1 MVIKKCSPVQAIVD
15 CNSFYCSCER
25 LFQPQLQQAPV
36 VVLSNNDGCIVS
48 RSDEAKQLGISMAI
62 PYFQAKELFEK
73 YKVHAF
79 SSNYHLYGDLSWRV
93 METMRQLVPPGCV
106 EVYSVDEA
114 FLNLDHVS
122 SDSLQDYCIS
132 LKKKIET
139 WTGIS
144 VSIGVAPNKVLSK
157 VANRLAKKNKLLTS
171 GVVILNDTKTI
182 QAALQKTPVEDIWGI
197 GYSYSEKLKTYG
209 ICTAYALSIKDLSW
223 GKRFLGGV
231 VGMKLIRE
239 LKGMHSHDMQVPRT
253 HKKMIATTRMFGR
266 PVSKWQ
272 EIEEALATYATR
284 TAEKLRRQ
292 HSAAYGV
299 SVFLLKKM
307 VAQGEPSYYHHG
319 RQVSGYVKLD
329 NPSNLTPDIIKA
341 VVALGKSLFE
351 QGEIY
356 KKAGVI
362 LSDLVPD
369 NALQTNLFV
378 APADQKRKKL
388 MNMIDNMN
396 AAFRDDILKFGTSGT
411 QKNWKMRSERRSKRY
426 TTRWDELCLV
436 R

>member
-1 MVIKKCSPVQAIVD
+1 VQAIVD
-15 CNSFYCSCER
+15 CNSFYCACER
-25 LFQPQLQQAPV
+25 LFQPQLQHAPV

-48 RSDEAKQLGISMAI
+48 RSDEAKQLGINMAI
-62 PYFQAKELFEK
+62 PYFQAKELIEK
-73 YKVHAF
+73 NKVHAF

-93 METMRQLVPPGCV
+93 METMRQLAPPGCV

-114 FLNLDHVS
+114 FINLDHIA
-122 SDSLQDYCIS
+122 SDQLQAYCVS

-144 VSIGVAPNKVLSK
+144 VSIGVGPNKVLSK
-157 VANRLAKKNKLLTS
+157 VANRLAKKSKLLT
-171 GVVILNDTKTI
+171 GCVVILNDTKKI
-182 QAALQKTPVEDIWGI
+182 QAALQSTPIDDVWGI

-209 ICTAYALSIKDLSW
+209 INTAYALSIKDLSW

-231 VGMKLIRE
+231 PGMKLIRE
-239 LKGMHSHDMQVPRT
+239 LKGMHSHDMQTPRT
-253 HKKMIATTRMFGR
+253 SKKMIATTRMFGR
-266 PVSKWQ
+266 TVSEWQ

-299 SVFLLKKM
+299 SVFLLKKTPP
-307 VAQGEPSYYHHG
+307 QTDISHYHHG

-341 VVALGKSLFE
+341 AVALGKSLYE
-351 QGEIY
+351 QGEWY

-362 LSDLVPD
+362 LSDFVPD

-378 APADQKRKKL
+378 APKDQNRKKL
-388 MNMIDNMN
+388 MNVIDNMN
-396 AAFRDDILKFGTSGT
+396 AAFRDDILKFATSGT

>member
-1 MVIKKCSPVQAIVD
+1 VQAIVD
-15 CNSFYCSCER
+15 CNSFYCACER
-25 LFQPQLQQAPV
+25 LFQPQLQHAPV

-48 RSDEAKQLGISMAI
+48 RSDEAKQLGINMAI
-62 PYFQAKELFEK
+62 PYFQAKELIEK
-73 YKVHAF
+73 NKVHAF

-93 METMRQLVPPGCV
+93 METMRQIVPPGCV

-114 FLNLDHVS
+114 FINLDHIA
-122 SDSLQDYCIS
+122 SDQLQDYCVS
-132 LKKKIET
+132 LKKKIEK

-144 VSIGVAPNKVLSK
+144 VSIGVGPNKVLSK
-157 VANRLAKKNKLLTS
+157 VANRLAKKSKLLT
-171 GVVILNDTKTI
+171 GCVVILNDKKKI
-182 QAALQKTPVEDIWGI
+182 QAALQNTPIDDVWGI

-209 ICTAYALSIKDLSW
+209 INTAYALSIKDLSW

-231 VGMKLIRE
+231 PGMKLIRE
-239 LKGMHSHDMQVPRT
+239 LKGMHSHDMQAPRT
-253 HKKMIATTRMFGR
+253 SKKMIATTRMFGR
-266 PVSKWQ
+266 TVSEWQ

-299 SVFLLKKM
+299 SVFLLKKTPP
-307 VAQGEPSYYHHG
+307 QTDISHYHHG

-351 QGEIY
+351 QGELY

-362 LSDLVPD
+362 LSDFVPD

-378 APADQKRKKL
+378 ASRDQNRKKL
-388 MNMIDNMN
+388 MNVIDNMN
-396 AAFRDDILKFGTSGT
+396 AAFRDDILKFATSGT

>member
-1 MVIKKCSPVQAIVD
+1 MQAIVD
-15 CNSFYCSCER
+15 CNSFYCACER
-25 LFQPQLQQAPV
+25 LFQPQLQHAPV

-48 RSDEAKQLGISMAI
+48 RSDEAKQLGISMAV
-62 PYFQAKELFEK
+62 PYFQAKELIEK
-73 YKVHAF
+73 NKVHAF

-114 FLNLDHVS
+114 FVNLDHVPI
-122 SDSLQDYCIS
+122 DDLQDYCVS

-144 VSIGVAPNKVLSK
+144 VSIGVGPNKVLSK
-157 VANRLAKKNKLLTS
+157 VANRLAKKNKLLT
-171 GVVILNDTKTI
+171 GCVVILNDSKKI
-182 QAALQKTPVEDIWGI
+182 QTALQKTPIDDVWGI

-209 ICTAYALSIKDLSW
+209 IHNAYTLSIKDLSW

-231 VGMKLIRE
+231 PGMKLIRE
-239 LKGMHSHDMQVPRT
+239 LKGMHSHDMQAPRT
-253 HKKMIATTRMFGR
+253 SKKMIATTRMFGR
-266 PVSKWQ
+266 NVSEWQ

-299 SVFLLKKM
+299 SVFLLKKTPPQAE
-307 VAQGEPSYYHHG
+307 VAHYHHG

-341 VVALGKSLFE
+341 VVALGKSLYE
-351 QGEIY
+351 QGELY

-362 LSDLVPD
+362 LSDFVPD

-378 APADQKRKKL
+378 APKDQNRKKL
-388 MNMIDNMN
+388 MNVIDNMN
-396 AAFRDDILKFGTSGT
+396 AAFRDDILKFATSGT

>member
-1 MVIKKCSPVQAIVD
+1 MQAIVD
-15 CNSFYCSCER
+15 CNSFYCACER
-25 LFQPQLQQAPV
+25 LFQPQLQHAPV

-48 RSDEAKQLGISMAI
+48 RSDEAKQLGINMAI
-62 PYFQAKELFEK
+62 PYFQAKDLIEK
-73 YKVHAF
+73 NKVHAF

-93 METMRQLVPPGCV
+93 METMRQLAPPGCV

-114 FLNLDHVS
+114 FINLDHIA
-122 SDSLQDYCIS
+122 SDQLQAYCIL

-144 VSIGVAPNKVLSK
+144 VSIGVGPNKVLSK
-157 VANRLAKKNKLLTS
+157 VANRLAKRSKLLT
-171 GVVILNDTKTI
+171 GCVVILNDTKKI
-182 QAALQKTPVEDIWGI
+182 QAALQSTPIDDVWGI

-209 ICTAYALSIKDLSW
+209 IHTAYALSIKDLSW

-231 VGMKLIRE
+231 PGMKLIRE
-239 LKGMHSHDMQVPRT
+239 LKGMHSHDMQTPRT
-253 HKKMIATTRMFGR
+253 SKKMIATTRMFGR
-266 PVSKWQ
+266 TVSEWQ

-299 SVFLLKKM
+299 SVFLLKKTPP
-307 VAQGEPSYYHHG
+307 QTDISHYHHG

-341 VVALGKSLFE
+341 VVALGKSLYE
-351 QGEIY
+351 QGELY

-362 LSDLVPD
+362 LSDFVPD

-378 APADQKRKKL
+378 APRDQNRKKL
-388 MNMIDNMN
+388 MNVIDNMN
-396 AAFRDDILKFGTSGT
+396 AAFRDDILKFATSGT

>member
-1 MVIKKCSPVQAIVD
+1 MQAIVD
-15 CNSFYCSCER
+15 CNSFYCACER
-25 LFQPQLQQAPV
+25 LFQPQLQHAPV

-48 RSDEAKQLGISMAI
+48 RSDEAKQLGISMAV
-62 PYFQAKELFEK
+62 PYFQAKELIEK
-73 YKVHAF
+73 NKVHAF

-114 FLNLDHVS
+114 FVNLDHVPIG
-122 SDSLQDYCIS
+122 DLQDYCVS

-144 VSIGVAPNKVLSK
+144 VSIGVGPNKVLSK
-157 VANRLAKKNKLLTS
+157 VANRLAKKNKLLT
-171 GVVILNDTKTI
+171 GCVVILNDSKKI
-182 QAALQKTPVEDIWGI
+182 QTALQKTPIDDVWGI

-209 ICTAYALSIKDLSW
+209 IHNAYTLSIKDLSW

-231 VGMKLIRE
+231 PGMKLIRE
-239 LKGMHSHDMQVPRT
+239 LKGMHSHDMQAPRT
-253 HKKMIATTRMFGR
+253 SKKMIATTRMFGR
-266 PVSKWQ
+266 NVSEWQ

-299 SVFLLKKM
+299 SVFLLKKTPPQAE
-307 VAQGEPSYYHHG
+307 VAHYHHG

-329 NPSNLTPDIIKA
+329 NPTNLTPDIIKA
-341 VVALGKSLFE
+341 VVALGKSLYE
-351 QGEIY
+351 QGELY

-362 LSDLVPD
+362 LSDFVPD

-378 APADQKRKKL
+378 APKDQNRKKL
-388 MNMIDNMN
+388 MNVIDNMN

>member
-1 MVIKKCSPVQAIVD
+1 MQAIVD
-15 CNSFYCSCER
+15 CNSFYCACER
-25 LFQPQLQQAPV
+25 LFQPQLQHAPV

-48 RSDEAKQLGISMAI
+48 RSDEAKQLGINMAI
-62 PYFQAKELFEK
+62 PYFQAKDLIEK
-73 YKVHAF
+73 NKVHAF

-93 METMRQLVPPGCV
+93 METMRQLAPPGCV

-114 FLNLDHVS
+114 FINLDHIP
-122 SDSLQDYCIS
+122 SDQLQDYCVS

-144 VSIGVAPNKVLSK
+144 VSIGVGPNKVLSK
-157 VANRLAKKNKLLTS
+157 VANRLAKKSKLLT
-171 GVVILNDTKTI
+171 GCVVILNDTKKI
-182 QAALQKTPVEDIWGI
+182 QAALQSTPIDDVWGI

-209 ICTAYALSIKDLSW
+209 IHTAYALSIKDLSW

-231 VGMKLIRE
+231 PGMKLIRE
-239 LKGMHSHDMQVPRT
+239 LKGMHSHDMQTPRT
-253 HKKMIATTRMFGR
+253 SKKMIATTRMFGR
-266 PVSKWQ
+266 TVSEWQ

-299 SVFLLKKM
+299 SVFLLKKTPP
-307 VAQGEPSYYHHG
+307 QTDISHYHHG

-351 QGEIY
+351 QGEWY

-362 LSDLVPD
+362 LSDFVPD

-378 APADQKRKKL
+378 APKDQNRKKL
-388 MNMIDNMN
+388 MNLIDNMN
-396 AAFRDDILKFGTSGT
+396 AAFRDDILKFATSGT

>member
-1 MVIKKCSPVQAIVD
+1 MQAIVD
-15 CNSFYCSCER
+15 CNSFYCACER
-25 LFQPQLQQAPV
+25 LFQPQLQHAPV

-48 RSDEAKQLGISMAI
+48 RSDEAKQLGINMAI
-62 PYFQAKELFEK
+62 PYFQAKELIEK
-73 YKVHAF
+73 NKVHAF

-93 METMRQLVPPGCV
+93 METMRQLAPPGCV

-114 FLNLDHVS
+114 FINLDHIA
-122 SDSLQDYCIS
+122 SDQLQDYCIS
-132 LKKKIET
+132 LKKKIEK

-144 VSIGVAPNKVLSK
+144 VSIGVGPNKVLSK
-157 VANRLAKKNKLLTS
+157 VANRLAKKSKLLT
-171 GVVILNDTKTI
+171 GCVVILNDTKKI
-182 QAALQKTPVEDIWGI
+182 QAALQSTPIDDVWGI

-209 ICTAYALSIKDLSW
+209 INTAYALSIKDLSW

-231 VGMKLIRE
+231 PGMKLIRE
-239 LKGMHSHDMQVPRT
+239 LKGMHSHEMQAPRT
-253 HKKMIATTRMFGR
+253 SKKMIATTRMFGR
-266 PVSKWQ
+266 TVSEWQ

-299 SVFLLKKM
+299 SVFLLKKTPP
-307 VAQGEPSYYHHG
+307 QTDISHYHHG

-341 VVALGKSLFE
+341 VVALGKSLYE
-351 QGEIY
+351 QGELY

-362 LSDLVPD
+362 LSDFVPD

-378 APADQKRKKL
+378 APRDQNRKKL
-388 MNMIDNMN
+388 MNVIDNMN
-396 AAFRDDILKFGTSGT
+396 AAFRDDILKFATSGT

>member
-1 MVIKKCSPVQAIVD
+1 VQAIVD
-15 CNSFYCSCER
+15 CNSFYCACER
-25 LFQPQLQQAPV
+25 LFQPQLQHAPV

-48 RSDEAKQLGISMAI
+48 RSDEAKQLGINMAI
-62 PYFQAKELFEK
+62 PYFQAKELIEK
-73 YKVHAF
+73 NKVHAF

-93 METMRQLVPPGCV
+93 METMRQLAPPGSV

-114 FLNLDHVS
+114 FINLDHIA
-122 SDSLQDYCIS
+122 SDQLQDYCVS

-144 VSIGVAPNKVLSK
+144 VSIGVGPNKVLSK
-157 VANRLAKKNKLLTS
+157 VANRLAKKSKLLT
-171 GVVILNDTKTI
+171 GCVVILNDTKKI
-182 QAALQKTPVEDIWGI
+182 QAALQSTPIDDVWGI

-209 ICTAYALSIKDLSW
+209 INTAYALSIKDLSW

-231 VGMKLIRE
+231 PGMKLIRE
-239 LKGMHSHDMQVPRT
+239 LKGMHSHDMQAPRT
-253 HKKMIATTRMFGR
+253 SKKMIATTRMFGR
-266 PVSKWQ
+266 TVSEWQ

-299 SVFLLKKM
+299 SVFLLKKTPP
-307 VAQGEPSYYHHG
+307 QTDISHYHHG

-341 VVALGKSLFE
+341 VVTLGKSLYE
-351 QGEIY
+351 QGELY

-362 LSDLVPD
+362 LSDFVPD

-378 APADQKRKKL
+378 APRDQNRKKL
-388 MNMIDNMN
+388 MNVIDNMN
-396 AAFRDDILKFGTSGT
+396 AAFRDDILKFATSGT

>member
-1 MVIKKCSPVQAIVD
+1 MQAIVD
-15 CNSFYCSCER
+15 CNSFYCACER
-25 LFQPQLQQAPV
+25 LFQPQLQHAPV

-48 RSDEAKQLGISMAI
+48 RSDEAKQLGINMAI
-62 PYFQAKELFEK
+62 PYFQAKELIEK
-73 YKVHAF
+73 NKVHAF

-93 METMRQLVPPGCV
+93 METMRQLVTPGCV

-114 FLNLDHVS
+114 FINLDHIA
-122 SDSLQDYCIS
+122 SDQLQDYCVS

-144 VSIGVAPNKVLSK
+144 VSIGVGPNKVLSK
-157 VANRLAKKNKLLTS
+157 VANRLAKKSKLLT
-171 GVVILNDTKTI
+171 GCVVILNDTKKI
-182 QAALQKTPVEDIWGI
+182 QAALQSTPIDDVWGI

-209 ICTAYALSIKDLSW
+209 INTAYALSIKDLSW

-231 VGMKLIRE
+231 PGMKLIRE
-239 LKGMHSHDMQVPRT
+239 LKGMHSHDMQAPRT
-253 HKKMIATTRMFGR
+253 SKKMIATTRMFGR
-266 PVSKWQ
+266 TVSEWQ

-299 SVFLLKKM
+299 SVFLLKKTPP
-307 VAQGEPSYYHHG
+307 QTDISHYHHG

-341 VVALGKSLFE
+341 VVALGKSLYE
-351 QGEIY
+351 QGELY

-362 LSDLVPD
+362 LSDFVPD

-378 APADQKRKKL
+378 EPKDQNRKKL
-388 MNMIDNMN
+388 MNVIDNMN
-396 AAFRDDILKFGTSGT
+396 AAFRDDILKFATSGT

>member
-1 MVIKKCSPVQAIVD
+1 MQAIVD
-15 CNSFYCSCER
+15 CNSFYCACER
-25 LFQPQLQQAPV
+25 LFQPQLQHAPV

-48 RSDEAKQLGISMAI
+48 RSDEAKQLGINMAI
-62 PYFQAKELFEK
+62 PYFQAKELIEK
-73 YKVHAF
+73 NKVHAF

-93 METMRQLVPPGCV
+93 METMRQLAPPGSV

-114 FLNLDHVS
+114 FINLDHIA
-122 SDSLQDYCIS
+122 SDQLQAYCIL

-144 VSIGVAPNKVLSK
+144 VSIGVGPNKVLSK
-157 VANRLAKKNKLLTS
+157 VANRLAKKSKLLT
-171 GVVILNDTKTI
+171 GCVVILNDTKKI
-182 QAALQKTPVEDIWGI
+182 QAALQSTPIDDVWGI

-209 ICTAYALSIKDLSW
+209 IHTAYALSIKDLSW

-231 VGMKLIRE
+231 PGMKLIRE
-239 LKGMHSHDMQVPRT
+239 LKGMHSHDMQTPRT
-253 HKKMIATTRMFGR
+253 SKKMIATTRMFGR
-266 PVSKWQ
+266 TVSEWQ

-299 SVFLLKKM
+299 SVFLLKKTPP
-307 VAQGEPSYYHHG
+307 QTDISHYHHG

-341 VVALGKSLFE
+341 VVALGKSLYE
-351 QGEIY
+351 QGELY

-362 LSDLVPD
+362 LSDFVPD

-378 APADQKRKKL
+378 APRDQNRKKL
-388 MNMIDNMN
+388 MNVIDNMN
-396 AAFRDDILKFGTSGT
+396 AAFRDDILKFATSGT

>member
-1 MVIKKCSPVQAIVD
+1 MQAIVD
-15 CNSFYCSCER
+15 CNSFYCACER
-25 LFQPQLQQAPV
+25 LFQPQLQHAPV

-48 RSDEAKQLGISMAI
+48 RSDEAKQLGINMAI
-62 PYFQAKELFEK
+62 PYFQAKDLIEK
-73 YKVHAF
+73 NKVHAF

-93 METMRQLVPPGCV
+93 METMRQLAPPGCV

-114 FLNLDHVS
+114 FINLDHIA
-122 SDSLQDYCIS
+122 SDQLQAYCIL

-144 VSIGVAPNKVLSK
+144 VSIGVGPNKVLSK
-157 VANRLAKKNKLLTS
+157 VANRLAKKSKLLT
-171 GVVILNDTKTI
+171 GCVVILNDTKKI
-182 QAALQKTPVEDIWGI
+182 QAALQSTPIDDIWGI

-209 ICTAYALSIKDLSW
+209 IHTAYALSIKDLSW

-231 VGMKLIRE
+231 PGMKLIRE
-239 LKGMHSHDMQVPRT
+239 LKGMHSHDMQTPRT
-253 HKKMIATTRMFGR
+253 SKKMIATTRMFGR
-266 PVSKWQ
+266 TVSEWQ

-299 SVFLLKKM
+299 SVFLLKKTPP
-307 VAQGEPSYYHHG
+307 QTDISHYHHG

-341 VVALGKSLFE
+341 VVALGKSLYE
-351 QGEIY
+351 QGELY

-362 LSDLVPD
+362 LSDFVPD

-378 APADQKRKKL
+378 APRDQNRKKL
-388 MNMIDNMN
+388 MNVIDNMN
-396 AAFRDDILKFGTSGT
+396 AAFRDDILKFATSGT

>member
-1 MVIKKCSPVQAIVD
+1 MQAIVD
-15 CNSFYCSCER
+15 CNSFYCACER
-25 LFQPQLQQAPV
+25 LFQPQLQHAPV

-48 RSDEAKQLGISMAI
+48 RSDEAKQLGINMAI
-62 PYFQAKELFEK
+62 PYFQAKELIEK
-73 YKVHAF
+73 NKVHAF

-93 METMRQLVPPGCV
+93 METMRQLAPPGSV

-114 FLNLDHVS
+114 FINLDHIA
-122 SDSLQDYCIS
+122 SDQLQDYCIS
-132 LKKKIET
+132 LKKKIEK

-144 VSIGVAPNKVLSK
+144 VSIGVGPNKVLSK
-157 VANRLAKKNKLLTS
+157 VANRLAKKSKLLT
-171 GVVILNDTKTI
+171 GCVVILNDTKKI
-182 QAALQKTPVEDIWGI
+182 QAALQNTPIDDVWGI

-209 ICTAYALSIKDLSW
+209 INTAYALSIKDLSW

-231 VGMKLIRE
+231 PGMKLIRE
-239 LKGMHSHDMQVPRT
+239 LKGMHSHDMQAPRT
-253 HKKMIATTRMFGR
+253 SKKMIATTRMFGR
-266 PVSKWQ
+266 TVSEWQ

-299 SVFLLKKM
+299 SVFLLKKTPP
-307 VAQGEPSYYHHG
+307 QTDISHYHHG

-341 VVALGKSLFE
+341 VVALGKSLYE
-351 QGEIY
+351 QGELY

-362 LSDLVPD
+362 LSDFVPD

-378 APADQKRKKL
+378 APRDQNRKKL
-388 MNMIDNMN
+388 MNVIDNMN
-396 AAFRDDILKFGTSGT
+396 AAFRDDILKFATSGT

>member
-1 MVIKKCSPVQAIVD
+1 MQAIVD
-15 CNSFYCSCER
+15 CNSFYCACER
-25 LFQPQLQQAPV
+25 LFQPQLQHAPV

-48 RSDEAKQLGISMAI
+48 RSDEAKQLGINMAI
-62 PYFQAKELFEK
+62 PYFQAKELIEK
-73 YKVHAF
+73 NKVHAF

-93 METMRQLVPPGCV
+93 METMRQIVPPGCV

-114 FLNLDHVS
+114 FINLDHIA
-122 SDSLQDYCIS
+122 SDQLQDYCVS
-132 LKKKIET
+132 LKKKIEK

-144 VSIGVAPNKVLSK
+144 VSIGVGPNKVLSK
-157 VANRLAKKNKLLTS
+157 VANRLAKKSKLLT
-171 GVVILNDTKTI
+171 GCVVILNDTKKI
-182 QAALQKTPVEDIWGI
+182 QAALQNTPIDDVWGI

-209 ICTAYALSIKDLSW
+209 INTAYALSIKDLSW

-231 VGMKLIRE
+231 PGMKLIRE
-239 LKGMHSHDMQVPRT
+239 LKGMHSHDMQAPRT
-253 HKKMIATTRMFGR
+253 SKKMIATTRMFGR
-266 PVSKWQ
+266 TVSEWQ

-299 SVFLLKKM
+299 SVFLLKKTPP
-307 VAQGEPSYYHHG
+307 QTDISHYHHG

-351 QGEIY
+351 QGELY

-362 LSDLVPD
+362 LSDFVPD

-378 APADQKRKKL
+378 ASRDQNRKKL
-388 MNMIDNMN
+388 MNVIDNMN
-396 AAFRDDILKFGTSGT
+396 AAFRDDILKFATSGT

>member
-1 MVIKKCSPVQAIVD
+1 MQAIVD
-15 CNSFYCSCER
+15 CNSFYCACER
-25 LFQPQLQQAPV
+25 LFQPQLQHAPV

-48 RSDEAKQLGISMAI
+48 RSDEAKQLGINMAI
-62 PYFQAKELFEK
+62 PYFQAKDLIEK
-73 YKVHAF
+73 NKVHAF

-93 METMRQLVPPGCV
+93 METMRQLAPPGCV

-114 FLNLDHVS
+114 FINLDHIP
-122 SDSLQDYCIS
+122 SDQLQDYCVS

-144 VSIGVAPNKVLSK
+144 VSIGVGPNKVLSK
-157 VANRLAKKNKLLTS
+157 VANRLAKKSKLLT
-171 GVVILNDTKTI
+171 GCVVILNDTKKI
-182 QAALQKTPVEDIWGI
+182 QAALQSTPIDDVWGI

-209 ICTAYALSIKDLSW
+209 IHTAYALSIKDLSW

-231 VGMKLIRE
+231 PGMKLIRE
-239 LKGMHSHDMQVPRT
+239 LKGMHSHDMQTPRT
-253 HKKMIATTRMFGR
+253 SKKMIATTRMFGR
-266 PVSKWQ
+266 TVSEWQ

-299 SVFLLKKM
+299 SVFLLKK
-307 VAQGEPSYYHHG
+307 APPQTDISHYHHG

-351 QGEIY
+351 QGELY

-362 LSDLVPD
+362 LSDFVPD

-378 APADQKRKKL
+378 APKDQNRKKL
-388 MNMIDNMN
+388 MNVIDNMN
-396 AAFRDDILKFGTSGT
+396 AAFRDDILKFATSGT

>member
-1 MVIKKCSPVQAIVD
+1 MQAIVD
-15 CNSFYCSCER
+15 CNSFYCACER
-25 LFQPQLQQAPV
+25 LFQPQLQHAPV

-48 RSDEAKQLGISMAI
+48 RSDEAKQLGINMAI
-62 PYFQAKELFEK
+62 PYFQAKELIEK
-73 YKVHAF
+73 NKVHAF

-114 FLNLDHVS
+114 FINLEHIA
-122 SDSLQDYCIS
+122 SDQLQDYCIS
-132 LKKKIET
+132 LKKKIEK

-144 VSIGVAPNKVLSK
+144 VSIGVGPNKVLSK
-157 VANRLAKKNKLLTS
+157 VANRLAKKSKLLT
-171 GVVILNDTKTI
+171 GCVVILNDTKKI
-182 QAALQKTPVEDIWGI
+182 QAALQSTPIDDVWGI

-209 ICTAYALSIKDLSW
+209 INTAYALSIKDLSW

-231 VGMKLIRE
+231 PGMKLIRE
-239 LKGMHSHDMQVPRT
+239 LKGMHSHEMQAPRT
-253 HKKMIATTRMFGR
+253 SKKMIATTRMFGR
-266 PVSKWQ
+266 TVSEWQ

-299 SVFLLKKM
+299 SVFLLKKTPP
-307 VAQGEPSYYHHG
+307 QTDISHYHHG

-341 VVALGKSLFE
+341 VVALGKNLFE
-351 QGEIY
+351 QGELY

-362 LSDLVPD
+362 LSDFVPD

-378 APADQKRKKL
+378 APRDQNRKKL
-388 MNMIDNMN
+388 MNVIDNMN
-396 AAFRDDILKFGTSGT
+396 AAFRDDILKFATSGT

>member
-1 MVIKKCSPVQAIVD
+1 MQAIVD
-15 CNSFYCSCER
+15 CNSFYCACER
-25 LFQPQLQQAPV
+25 LFQPQLQNAPV

-48 RSDEAKQLGISMAI
+48 RSDEAKQLGINMAI
-62 PYFQAKELFEK
+62 PYFQAKELIEK
-73 YKVHAF
+73 NKVHAF

-114 FLNLDHVS
+114 FINLDHIPTEN
-122 SDSLQDYCIS
+122 LQDYCVS

-144 VSIGVAPNKVLSK
+144 VSIGVGPNKVLSK
-157 VANRLAKKNKLLTS
+157 VANRLAKKNKLLT
-171 GVVILNDTKTI
+171 GCVVILNDTKKI
-182 QAALQKTPVEDIWGI
+182 QTALQNTPIDDVWGI

-209 ICTAYALSIKDLSW
+209 IHNAYALSIKDLSW

-231 VGMKLIRE
+231 PGMKLIRE
-239 LKGMHSHDMQVPRT
+239 LKGMHSHDMQAPRT
-253 HKKMIATTRMFGR
+253 SKKMIATTRMFGR
-266 PVSKWQ
+266 TVSEWQ

-299 SVFLLKKM
+299 SVFLLKKTP
-307 VAQGEPSYYHHG
+307 PSIEISHYHHG

-329 NPSNLTPDIIKA
+329 YPSNLTPDIIKA

-351 QGEIY
+351 QGELY

-362 LSDLVPD
+362 LSDFVPD

-378 APADQKRKKL
+378 APKDQNRKKL
-388 MNMIDNMN
+388 MNVIDNMN
-396 AAFRDDILKFGTSGT
+396 AAFRDDILKFATSGT

>member
-1 MVIKKCSPVQAIVD
+1 MQAIVD
-15 CNSFYCSCER
+15 CNSFYCACER
-25 LFQPQLQQAPV
+25 LFQPQLQHAPV

-48 RSDEAKQLGISMAI
+48 RSDEAKQLGINMAI
-62 PYFQAKELFEK
+62 PYFQAKELIEK
-73 YKVHAF
+73 NKVHAF

-114 FLNLDHVS
+114 FINLEHIA
-122 SDSLQDYCIS
+122 SDQLQDYCIS
-132 LKKKIET
+132 LKKKIEK

-144 VSIGVAPNKVLSK
+144 VSIGVGPNKVLSK
-157 VANRLAKKNKLLTS
+157 VANRLAKKSKLLT
-171 GVVILNDTKTI
+171 GCVVILNDTKKI
-182 QAALQKTPVEDIWGI
+182 QAALQSTPIDDVWGI

-209 ICTAYALSIKDLSW
+209 INTAYALSIKDLSW

-231 VGMKLIRE
+231 PGMKLIRE
-239 LKGMHSHDMQVPRT
+239 LKGMHSHEMQAPRT
-253 HKKMIATTRMFGR
+253 SKKMIATTRMFGR
-266 PVSKWQ
+266 TVSEWQ

-299 SVFLLKKM
+299 SVFLLKKTPP
-307 VAQGEPSYYHHG
+307 QTDISHYHHG

-341 VVALGKSLFE
+341 VVALGKSLYE
-351 QGEIY
+351 QGELY

-362 LSDLVPD
+362 LSDFVPD

-378 APADQKRKKL
+378 APRDQNRKKL
-388 MNMIDNMN
+388 MNVIDNMN
-396 AAFRDDILKFGTSGT
+396 AAFRDDILKFATSGT

>member
-1 MVIKKCSPVQAIVD
+1 MQAIVD
-15 CNSFYCSCER
+15 CNSFYCACER
-25 LFQPQLQQAPV
+25 LFQPQLQHAPV

-48 RSDEAKQLGISMAI
+48 RSDEAKQLGISMAV
-62 PYFQAKELFEK
+62 PYFQAKELIEK
-73 YKVHAF
+73 NKVHAF

-93 METMRQLVPPGCV
+93 METMRQLVPPDCV

-114 FLNLDHVS
+114 FVNLDHVPI
-122 SDSLQDYCIS
+122 DDLQDYCVS

-144 VSIGVAPNKVLSK
+144 VSIGVGPNKVLSK
-157 VANRLAKKNKLLTS
+157 VANRLAKKNKLLT
-171 GVVILNDTKTI
+171 GCVVILNDSKKI
-182 QAALQKTPVEDIWGI
+182 QTALQKTPIDDVWGI

-209 ICTAYALSIKDLSW
+209 IHNAYTLSIKDLSW

-231 VGMKLIRE
+231 PGMKLIRE
-239 LKGMHSHDMQVPRT
+239 LKGMHSHDMQAPRT
-253 HKKMIATTRMFGR
+253 SKKMIATTRMFGR
-266 PVSKWQ
+266 NVSEWQ

-299 SVFLLKKM
+299 SVFLLKKTPPQAE
-307 VAQGEPSYYHHG
+307 VAHYHHG

-341 VVALGKSLFE
+341 VVALGKSLYE
-351 QGEIY
+351 QGELY

-362 LSDLVPD
+362 LSDFVPD

-378 APADQKRKKL
+378 APKDQNRKKL
-388 MNMIDNMN
+388 MNVIDNMN
-396 AAFRDDILKFGTSGT
+396 AAFRDDILKFATSGT

>member
-1 MVIKKCSPVQAIVD
+1 MQAIVD
-15 CNSFYCSCER
+15 CNSFYCACER
-25 LFQPQLQQAPV
+25 LFQPQLQHAPV

-48 RSDEAKQLGISMAI
+48 RSDEAKQLGINMAI
-62 PYFQAKELFEK
+62 PYFQAKELIEK
-73 YKVHAF
+73 NKVHAF

-93 METMRQLVPPGCV
+93 IETMRQLAPPGCV

-114 FLNLDHVS
+114 FINLDHIA
-122 SDSLQDYCIS
+122 SDQLQDYCVS

-144 VSIGVAPNKVLSK
+144 VSIGVGPNKVLSK
-157 VANRLAKKNKLLTS
+157 VANRLAKKSKLLT
-171 GVVILNDTKTI
+171 GCVVILNDTKKI
-182 QAALQKTPVEDIWGI
+182 QAALQSTPIDDVWGI

-209 ICTAYALSIKDLSW
+209 INTAYALSIKDLSW

-231 VGMKLIRE
+231 PGMKLIRE
-239 LKGMHSHDMQVPRT
+239 LKGMHSHDMQAPRT
-253 HKKMIATTRMFGR
+253 SKKMIATTRMFGR
-266 PVSKWQ
+266 TVSEWQ

-299 SVFLLKKM
+299 SVFLLKKTPP
-307 VAQGEPSYYHHG
+307 QTDISHYHHG

-351 QGEIY
+351 QGELY

-362 LSDLVPD
+362 LSDFVPD

-378 APADQKRKKL
+378 APKDQNRKKL
-388 MNMIDNMN
+388 MNVIDNMN
-396 AAFRDDILKFGTSGT
+396 AAFRDDILKFATSGT

>member
-1 MVIKKCSPVQAIVD
+1 MQAIVD
-15 CNSFYCSCER
+15 CNSFYCACER
-25 LFQPQLQQAPV
+25 LFQPQLQHAPV

-48 RSDEAKQLGISMAI
+48 RSDEAKQLGINMAI
-62 PYFQAKELFEK
+62 PYFQAKDLIEK
-73 YKVHAF
+73 NKVHAF

-93 METMRQLVPPGCV
+93 METMRQLAPPGCV

-114 FLNLDHVS
+114 FINLDHIPAE
-122 SDSLQDYCIS
+122 SLQDYCVS

-144 VSIGVAPNKVLSK
+144 VSIGVGPNKVLSK
-157 VANRLAKKNKLLTS
+157 VANRLAKKSKLLT
-171 GVVILNDTKTI
+171 GCIVILNDTKKI
-182 QAALQKTPVEDIWGI
+182 QTALQNTPIDDVWGI

-209 ICTAYALSIKDLSW
+209 IHTAHALSIKDLSW

-231 VGMKLIRE
+231 PGMKLIRE
-239 LKGMHSHDMQVPRT
+239 LKGMHSHDMQTPRT
-253 HKKMIATTRMFGR
+253 SKKMIATTRMFGR
-266 PVSKWQ
+266 TVSEWQ

-299 SVFLLKKM
+299 SVFLLKKTPP
-307 VAQGEPSYYHHG
+307 QTDISHYHHG

-341 VVALGKSLFE
+341 AVALGKSLYE
-351 QGEIY
+351 QGEWY

-362 LSDLVPD
+362 LSDFVPD

-378 APADQKRKKL
+378 APKDQNRKKL
-388 MNMIDNMN
+388 MNVIDNMN
-396 AAFRDDILKFGTSGT
+396 AAFRDDILKFATSGT

>member
-1 MVIKKCSPVQAIVD
+1 VQAIVD
-15 CNSFYCSCER
+15 CNSFYCACER
-25 LFQPQLQQAPV
+25 LFQPQLQHAPV

-48 RSDEAKQLGISMAI
+48 RSDEAKQLGINMAI
-62 PYFQAKELFEK
+62 PYFQAKELIEK
-73 YKVHAF
+73 NKVHAF

-114 FLNLDHVS
+114 FINLEHIA
-122 SDSLQDYCIS
+122 SDQLQDYCIS
-132 LKKKIET
+132 LKKKIEK

-144 VSIGVAPNKVLSK
+144 VSIGVGPNKVLSK
-157 VANRLAKKNKLLTS
+157 VANRLAKKSKLLT
-171 GVVILNDTKTI
+171 GCVVILNDTKKI
-182 QAALQKTPVEDIWGI
+182 QAALQNTPIDDVWGI

-209 ICTAYALSIKDLSW
+209 INTAYALSIKDLSW

-231 VGMKLIRE
+231 PGMKLIRE
-239 LKGMHSHDMQVPRT
+239 LKGMHSHDMQAPRT
-253 HKKMIATTRMFGR
+253 SKKMIATTRMFGR
-266 PVSKWQ
+266 TVSEWQ

-299 SVFLLKKM
+299 SVFLLKKTPP
-307 VAQGEPSYYHHG
+307 QTDISHYHHG

-351 QGEIY
+351 QGELY

-362 LSDLVPD
+362 LSDFVPD

-378 APADQKRKKL
+378 ASRDQNRKKL
-388 MNMIDNMN
+388 MNVIDNMN
-396 AAFRDDILKFGTSGT
+396 AAFRDDILKFATSGT

>member
-1 MVIKKCSPVQAIVD
+1 MQAIVD
-15 CNSFYCSCER
+15 CNSFYCACER
-25 LFQPQLQQAPV
+25 LFQPQLQHVPV

-48 RSDEAKQLGISMAI
+48 RSDEAKQLGINMAI
-62 PYFQAKELFEK
+62 PYFQAKELIEK
-73 YKVHAF
+73 NKVHAF

-114 FLNLDHVS
+114 FINLDHIA
-122 SDSLQDYCIS
+122 SDQLQDYCVL

-144 VSIGVAPNKVLSK
+144 VSIGVGPNKVLSK
-157 VANRLAKKNKLLTS
+157 VANRLAKKSKLLT
-171 GVVILNDTKTI
+171 GCVVILNDTKKI
-182 QAALQKTPVEDIWGI
+182 QAALQSTPIDDVWGI

-209 ICTAYALSIKDLSW
+209 INTAYALSIKDLSW

-231 VGMKLIRE
+231 PGMKLIRE
-239 LKGMHSHDMQVPRT
+239 LKGMHSHDMQAPRT
-253 HKKMIATTRMFGR
+253 SKKMIATTRMFGR
-266 PVSKWQ
+266 TVSEWQ

-299 SVFLLKKM
+299 SVFLLKKTPP
-307 VAQGEPSYYHHG
+307 QTDISHYHHG

-341 VVALGKSLFE
+341 VVALGKNLFE
-351 QGEIY
+351 QGELY

-362 LSDLVPD
+362 LSDFVPD

-378 APADQKRKKL
+378 APRDQNRKKL
-388 MNMIDNMN
+388 MNVIDNMN
-396 AAFRDDILKFGTSGT
+396 AAFRDDILKFATSGT

>member
-1 MVIKKCSPVQAIVD
+1 MQAIVD
-15 CNSFYCSCER
+15 CNSFYCACER
-25 LFQPQLQQAPV
+25 LFQPQLQHAPV

-48 RSDEAKQLGISMAI
+48 RSDEAKQLGINMAI
-62 PYFQAKELFEK
+62 PYFQAKELIEK
-73 YKVHAF
+73 NKVHAF

-93 METMRQLVPPGCV
+93 METMRQLAPPGCV

-114 FLNLDHVS
+114 FINLDHIPAE
-122 SDSLQDYCIS
+122 SLQDYCVS

-144 VSIGVAPNKVLSK
+144 VSIGVGPNKVLSK
-157 VANRLAKKNKLLTS
+157 VANRLAKKSKLLT
-171 GVVILNDTKTI
+171 GCIVILNDTKKI
-182 QAALQKTPVEDIWGI
+182 QTALQNTPIDDVWGI

-209 ICTAYALSIKDLSW
+209 IHTAYALSIKDLSW

-231 VGMKLIRE
+231 PGMKLIRE
-239 LKGMHSHDMQVPRT
+239 LKGMHSHDMQTPRT
-253 HKKMIATTRMFGR
+253 SKKMIATTRMFGR
-266 PVSKWQ
+266 TVSEWQ

-299 SVFLLKKM
+299 SVFLLKKTPP
-307 VAQGEPSYYHHG
+307 QTDISHYHHG

-341 VVALGKSLFE
+341 AVALGKSLYE
-351 QGEIY
+351 QGEWY

-362 LSDLVPD
+362 LSDFVPD

-378 APADQKRKKL
+378 APRDQNRKKL
-388 MNMIDNMN
+388 MNVIDNMN
-396 AAFRDDILKFGTSGT
+396 AAFRDDILKFATSGT

>member
-1 MVIKKCSPVQAIVD
+1 MQAIVD
-15 CNSFYCSCER
+15 CNSFYCACER
-25 LFQPQLQQAPV
+25 LFQPQLQHAPV

-48 RSDEAKQLGISMAI
+48 RSDEAKQLGINMAI
-62 PYFQAKELFEK
+62 PYFQAKELIEK
-73 YKVHAF
+73 NKVHAF

-93 METMRQLVPPGCV
+93 METMRQLAPPGSV

-114 FLNLDHVS
+114 FINLDHIA
-122 SDSLQDYCIS
+122 SDQLQDYCVS
-132 LKKKIET
+132 LKKKIEK

-144 VSIGVAPNKVLSK
+144 VSIGVGPNKVLSK
-157 VANRLAKKNKLLTS
+157 VANRLAKKSKLLT
-171 GVVILNDTKTI
+171 GCVVILNDTKKI
-182 QAALQKTPVEDIWGI
+182 QAALQSTPIDDVWGI

-209 ICTAYALSIKDLSW
+209 INTAYALSIKDLSW

-231 VGMKLIRE
+231 PGMKLIRE
-239 LKGMHSHDMQVPRT
+239 LKGMHSHDMQAPRT
-253 HKKMIATTRMFGR
+253 SKKMIATTRMFGR
-266 PVSKWQ
+266 TVSEWQ

-299 SVFLLKKM
+299 SVFLLKKTPP
-307 VAQGEPSYYHHG
+307 QTDISHYHHG

-341 VVALGKSLFE
+341 VVALGKSLYE
-351 QGEIY
+351 QGELY

-362 LSDLVPD
+362 LSDFVPD

-378 APADQKRKKL
+378 APRDQNRKKL
-388 MNMIDNMN
+388 MNVIDNMN
-396 AAFRDDILKFGTSGT
+396 AAFRDDILKFATSGT

>member
-1 MVIKKCSPVQAIVD
+1 MQAIVD
-15 CNSFYCSCER
+15 CNSFYCACER
-25 LFQPQLQQAPV
+25 LFQPQLQHAPV

-48 RSDEAKQLGISMAI
+48 RSDEAKQLGINMAI
-62 PYFQAKELFEK
+62 PYFQAKELIEK
-73 YKVHAF
+73 NKVHAF

-93 METMRQLVPPGCV
+93 IETMRQLVPPGCV

-114 FLNLDHVS
+114 FINLDHIA
-122 SDSLQDYCIS
+122 SDQLQAYCIS
-132 LKKKIET
+132 LKKKIEK

-144 VSIGVAPNKVLSK
+144 VSIGVGPNKVLSK
-157 VANRLAKKNKLLTS
+157 VANRLAKKSKLLT
-171 GVVILNDTKTI
+171 GCVVILNDTKKI
-182 QAALQKTPVEDIWGI
+182 QAALQNTPIDDVWGI

-209 ICTAYALSIKDLSW
+209 INTAYALSIKDLSW

-231 VGMKLIRE
+231 PGMKLIRE
-239 LKGMHSHDMQVPRT
+239 LKGMHSHEMQAPRT
-253 HKKMIATTRMFGR
+253 SKKMIATTRMFGR
-266 PVSKWQ
+266 TVSEWQ

-299 SVFLLKKM
+299 SVFLLKKTPP
-307 VAQGEPSYYHHG
+307 QTDISHYHHG

-341 VVALGKSLFE
+341 VVTLGKNLFE
-351 QGEIY
+351 QGELY

-362 LSDLVPD
+362 LSDFVPD

-378 APADQKRKKL
+378 APREQNRKKL
-388 MNMIDNMN
+388 MNVIDNMN
-396 AAFRDDILKFGTSGT
+396 AAFREDILKFATSGT

>member
-1 MVIKKCSPVQAIVD
+1 MQAIVD
-15 CNSFYCSCER
+15 CNSFYCACER
-25 LFQPQLQQAPV
+25 LFQPQLQHAPV

-48 RSDEAKQLGISMAI
+48 RSDEAKQLGINMAI
-62 PYFQAKELFEK
+62 PYFQAKELIEK
-73 YKVHAF
+73 NKVHAF

-114 FLNLDHVS
+114 FINLDHIA
-122 SDSLQDYCIS
+122 SDQLQDYCVS

-144 VSIGVAPNKVLSK
+144 VSIGVGPNKVLSK
-157 VANRLAKKNKLLTS
+157 VANRLAKKSKLLT
-171 GVVILNDTKTI
+171 GCVVILNDTKKI
-182 QAALQKTPVEDIWGI
+182 QAALQSTPIDDVWGI

-209 ICTAYALSIKDLSW
+209 INTAYALSIKDLSW

-231 VGMKLIRE
+231 PGMKLIRE
-239 LKGMHSHDMQVPRT
+239 LKGMHSHDMQAPRT
-253 HKKMIATTRMFGR
+253 SKKMIATTRMFGR
-266 PVSKWQ
+266 TVSEWQ

-284 TAEKLRRQ
+284 TAEKIRRQ

-299 SVFLLKKM
+299 SVFLLKKTPP
-307 VAQGEPSYYHHG
+307 QTDISHYHHG

-341 VVALGKSLFE
+341 VVALGKSLYE
-351 QGEIY
+351 QGELY

-362 LSDLVPD
+362 LSDFVPD

-378 APADQKRKKL
+378 EPKDQNRKKL
-388 MNMIDNMN
+388 MNVIDNMN
-396 AAFRDDILKFGTSGT
+396 AAFRDDILKFATSGT

>member
-1 MVIKKCSPVQAIVD
+1 MQAIVD
-15 CNSFYCSCER
+15 CNSFYCACER
-25 LFQPQLQQAPV
+25 LFQPQLQHAPV

-48 RSDEAKQLGISMAI
+48 RSDEAKQLGINMAI
-62 PYFQAKELFEK
+62 PYFQAKDLIEK
-73 YKVHAF
+73 NKVHAF

-93 METMRQLVPPGCV
+93 METMRQLAPPGSV

-114 FLNLDHVS
+114 FINLDHIA
-122 SDSLQDYCIS
+122 SDQLQAYCIL

-144 VSIGVAPNKVLSK
+144 VSIGVGPNKVLSK
-157 VANRLAKKNKLLTS
+157 VANRLAKKSKLLT
-171 GVVILNDTKTI
+171 GCVVILNDTKKI
-182 QAALQKTPVEDIWGI
+182 QAALQSTPIDDVWGI

-209 ICTAYALSIKDLSW
+209 IHTAYALSIKDLSW

-231 VGMKLIRE
+231 PGMKLIRE
-239 LKGMHSHDMQVPRT
+239 LKGMHSHDMQTPRT
-253 HKKMIATTRMFGR
+253 SKKMIATTRMFGR
-266 PVSKWQ
+266 TVSEWQ

-299 SVFLLKKM
+299 SVFLLKKTPP
-307 VAQGEPSYYHHG
+307 QTDISHYHHG

-351 QGEIY
+351 QGELY

-362 LSDLVPD
+362 LSDFVPD

-378 APADQKRKKL
+378 APKDQNRKKL
-388 MNMIDNMN
+388 MNVIDNMN
-396 AAFRDDILKFGTSGT
+396 AAFRDDILKFATSGT

>member
-1 MVIKKCSPVQAIVD
+1 VQAIVD
-15 CNSFYCSCER
+15 CNSFYCACER
-25 LFQPQLQQAPV
+25 LFQPQLQHAPV

-48 RSDEAKQLGISMAI
+48 RSDEAKQLGINMAI
-62 PYFQAKELFEK
+62 PYFQAKELIEK
-73 YKVHAF
+73 NKVHAF

-114 FLNLDHVS
+114 FINLDHIA
-122 SDSLQDYCIS
+122 SDQLQDYCVS

-144 VSIGVAPNKVLSK
+144 VSIGVGPNKVLSK
-157 VANRLAKKNKLLTS
+157 VANRLAKKSKLLT
-171 GVVILNDTKTI
+171 GCVVILNDKKKI
-182 QAALQKTPVEDIWGI
+182 QAALQNTPIDDVWGI

-209 ICTAYALSIKDLSW
+209 INTAYALSIKDLSW

-231 VGMKLIRE
+231 PGMKLIRE
-239 LKGMHSHDMQVPRT
+239 LKGMHSHDMQAPRT
-253 HKKMIATTRMFGR
+253 SKKMIATTRMFGR
-266 PVSKWQ
+266 TVSEWQ

-299 SVFLLKKM
+299 SVFLLKKTPP
-307 VAQGEPSYYHHG
+307 QTDISHYHHG

-341 VVALGKSLFE
+341 VVALGKSLYE
-351 QGEIY
+351 QGELY

-362 LSDLVPD
+362 LSDFVPD

-378 APADQKRKKL
+378 APKDQNRKKL
-388 MNMIDNMN
+388 MNVIDNMN
-396 AAFRDDILKFGTSGT
+396 AAFRDDILKFATSGT

>member
-1 MVIKKCSPVQAIVD
+1 MQAIVD
-15 CNSFYCSCER
+15 CNSFYCACER
-25 LFQPQLQQAPV
+25 LFQPQLQHAPV

-48 RSDEAKQLGISMAI
+48 RSDEAKQLGINMAI
-62 PYFQAKELFEK
+62 PYFQAKELIEK
-73 YKVHAF
+73 NKVHAF

-114 FLNLDHVS
+114 FINLDHIA
-122 SDSLQDYCIS
+122 SDQLQDYCVS

-144 VSIGVAPNKVLSK
+144 VSIGVGPNKVLSK
-157 VANRLAKKNKLLTS
+157 VANRLAKKSKLLT
-171 GVVILNDTKTI
+171 GCVVILNDTKKI
-182 QAALQKTPVEDIWGI
+182 QAALQSTPIDDVWGI

-209 ICTAYALSIKDLSW
+209 INTAYALSIKDLSW

-231 VGMKLIRE
+231 PGMKLIRE
-239 LKGMHSHDMQVPRT
+239 LKGMHSHDMQAPRT
-253 HKKMIATTRMFGR
+253 SKKMIATTRMFGR
-266 PVSKWQ
+266 TVSEWQ

-299 SVFLLKKM
+299 SVFLLKKTPP
-307 VAQGEPSYYHHG
+307 QTDISHYHHG

-341 VVALGKSLFE
+341 VVALGKSLYE
-351 QGEIY
+351 QGELY

-362 LSDLVPD
+362 LSDFVPD

-378 APADQKRKKL
+378 APKDQNRKKL
-388 MNMIDNMN
+388 MNVIDNMN
-396 AAFRDDILKFGTSGT
+396 AAYRGDVLKFGTSGT
-411 QKNWKMRSERRSKRY
+411 QKNWKMRSEKRSKRY

-436 R
+436 K

>member
-1 MVIKKCSPVQAIVD
+1 MQAIVD
-15 CNSFYCSCER
+15 CNSFYCACER
-25 LFQPQLQQAPV
+25 LFQPQLQHAPV

-48 RSDEAKQLGISMAI
+48 RSDEAKQLGINMAI
-62 PYFQAKELFEK
+62 PYFQAKELIEK
-73 YKVHAF
+73 NKVHAF

-114 FLNLDHVS
+114 FINLDHIA
-122 SDSLQDYCIS
+122 SDQLQDYCVS

-144 VSIGVAPNKVLSK
+144 VSIGVGPNKVLSK
-157 VANRLAKKNKLLTS
+157 VANRLAKKSKLLT
-171 GVVILNDTKTI
+171 GCVVILNDTKKI
-182 QAALQKTPVEDIWGI
+182 QAALQSTPIDDVWGI

-209 ICTAYALSIKDLSW
+209 INTAYALSIKDLSW

-231 VGMKLIRE
+231 PGMKLIRE
-239 LKGMHSHDMQVPRT
+239 LKGMHSHDMQAPRT
-253 HKKMIATTRMFGR
+253 SKKMIATTRMFGR
-266 PVSKWQ
+266 TVSEWQ

-299 SVFLLKKM
+299 SVFLLKKTPP
-307 VAQGEPSYYHHG
+307 QTDISHYHHG

-341 VVALGKSLFE
+341 VVALGKSLYE
-351 QGEIY
+351 QGELY

-362 LSDLVPD
+362 LSDFVPD

-378 APADQKRKKL
+378 EPKDQNRKKL
-388 MNMIDNMN
+388 MNVIDNMN
-396 AAFRDDILKFGTSGT
+396 AAFRDDILKFATSGT

>member
-1 MVIKKCSPVQAIVD
+1 MQAIVD
-15 CNSFYCSCER
+15 CNSFYCACER
-25 LFQPQLQQAPV
+25 LFQPQLQHAPV

-48 RSDEAKQLGISMAI
+48 RSDEAKQLGINMAI
-62 PYFQAKELFEK
+62 PYFQAKELIEK
-73 YKVHAF
+73 NKVHAF

-114 FLNLDHVS
+114 FINLDHIA
-122 SDSLQDYCIS
+122 SDQLQDYCVS

-144 VSIGVAPNKVLSK
+144 VSIGVGPNKVLSK
-157 VANRLAKKNKLLTS
+157 VANRLAKKSKLLT
-171 GVVILNDTKTI
+171 GCVVILNDTKKI
-182 QAALQKTPVEDIWGI
+182 QAALQNTPIDDVWGI

-209 ICTAYALSIKDLSW
+209 INTAYALSIKDLSW

-231 VGMKLIRE
+231 PGMKLIRE
-239 LKGMHSHDMQVPRT
+239 LKGMHSHDMQAPRT
-253 HKKMIATTRMFGR
+253 SKKMIATTRMFGR
-266 PVSKWQ
+266 TVSEWQ

-299 SVFLLKKM
+299 SVFLLKKTPP
-307 VAQGEPSYYHHG
+307 QTDISHYHHG

-341 VVALGKSLFE
+341 VVALGKSLYE
-351 QGEIY
+351 QGELY

-362 LSDLVPD
+362 LSDFVPD

-378 APADQKRKKL
+378 APKDQNRKKL
-388 MNMIDNMN
+388 MNVIDNMN
-396 AAFRDDILKFGTSGT
+396 AAFRDDILKFATSGT

-426 TTRWDELCLV
+426 TTRWEELCLV

>member
-1 MVIKKCSPVQAIVD
+1 MQAIVD
-15 CNSFYCSCER
+15 CNSFYCACER
-25 LFQPQLQQAPV
+25 LFQPQLQHAPV

-48 RSDEAKQLGISMAI
+48 RSDEAKQLGINMAI
-62 PYFQAKELFEK
+62 PYFQAKELIEK
-73 YKVHAF
+73 NKVHAF

-93 METMRQLVPPGCV
+93 METMRQLAPPGCV

-114 FLNLDHVS
+114 FINLDHVA
-122 SDSLQDYCIS
+122 SDQLQAYCVS

-144 VSIGVAPNKVLSK
+144 VSIGVGPNKVLSK
-157 VANRLAKKNKLLTS
+157 VANRLAKKSKLLT
-171 GVVILNDTKTI
+171 GCVVILNDTKKI
-182 QAALQKTPVEDIWGI
+182 QAALQSTPIDDVWGI

-209 ICTAYALSIKDLSW
+209 INTAYALSIKDLSW

-231 VGMKLIRE
+231 PGMKLIRE
-239 LKGMHSHDMQVPRT
+239 LKGMHSHDMQTPRT
-253 HKKMIATTRMFGR
+253 SKKMIATTRMFGR
-266 PVSKWQ
+266 TVSEWQ

-299 SVFLLKKM
+299 SVFLLKKTPP
-307 VAQGEPSYYHHG
+307 QTDISHYHHG

-341 VVALGKSLFE
+341 AVALGKSLFE
-351 QGEIY
+351 QGELY

-362 LSDLVPD
+362 LSDFVPD

-378 APADQKRKKL
+378 APKDQNRKKL
-388 MNMIDNMN
+388 MNVIDNMN
-396 AAFRDDILKFGTSGT
+396 AAFRDDILKFATSGT